1 MSLCL
6 KRSNNAFI
14 VSYNREVERER
25 EREGEREK
33 KRKGGGEGGRKGDRL
48 IEVNLHYCC
57 TITVL
62 TVHCACTKSSPH
74 LLL

>member
-14 VSYNREVERER
+14 VSYDREVER

-33 KRKGGGEGGRKGDRL
+33 KRKGGGEREGGREGDRWIKVKPSL
-48 IEVNLHYCC
+48 LLHNRC
-57 TITVL
+57 TN
-62 TVHCACTKSSPH
+62 SSLCSSAH